1 MATQTKSRSS
11 TSTLILRLIPG
22 AVVVFALGIGT
33 APRLIAHMAVN
44 RQTQSLSEPTVA
56 VVRPAAAPESRTID
70 LPGDVQ
76 AFQATRIY
84 ARTNGYLSHWYT
96 DIGTQVQAGQLLATI
111 DAPEVD
117 AQLQQA
123 RADADT
129 ALADYRIAKVTS
141 DRWQELLATNSVSRQ
156 SAQEN
161 LSAMQAKQATLAA
174 ANANVARL
182 EQMQSYEKV
191 YAPFAGTITRRN
203 IDTGS
208 LIDAGSNGG
217 APAALFDLAE
227 TDRLRV
233 FVDVPQDQ
241 APEVVAG
248 TTAQLSLPQYP
259 GRLFSGVV
267 ARTSGAIDS
276 VSRTLRVEV
285 DVDNKDDAIL
295 PGAFAQVHLGLTNSK
310 PGLSLPA
317 NALLFRPTGVEVAVV
332 NDQNK
337 VQLMPIV
344 LGRDF
349 GTRVEIRSGLRGNER
364 VIVNPGDA
372 ISAGQPV
379 HVSTTAAASA

>member
-1 MATQTKSRSS
+1 
-11 TSTLILRLIPG
+11 
-22 AVVVFALGIGT
+22 
-33 APRLIAHMAVN
+33 
-44 RQTQSLSEPTVA
+44 
-56 VVRPAAAPESRTID
+56 
-70 LPGDVQ
+70 
-76 AFQATRIY
+76 
-84 ARTNGYLSHWYT
+84 
-96 DIGTQVQAGQLLATI
+96 
-111 DAPEVD
+111 
-117 AQLQQA
+117 
-123 RADADT
+123 
-129 ALADYRIAKVTS
+129 
-141 DRWQELLATNSVSRQ
+141 
-156 SAQEN
+156 
-161 LSAMQAKQATLAA
+161 MQAKQAMLDA

-182 EQMQSYEKV
+182 QQLQSYEKV

-203 IDTGS
+203 IDTGA

-267 ARTSGAIDS
+267 ARMSGAIDP

-285 DVDNKDDAIL
+285 DVDNQDDTIL
-295 PGAFAQVHLGLTNSK
+295 PGAFAQVHLNLTNSR

-332 NDQNK
+332 GDQNK

-349 GTRVEIRSGLRGNER
+349 GTRVEVRSGLRGNER

-379 HVSTTAAASA
+379 RVATAATKPA